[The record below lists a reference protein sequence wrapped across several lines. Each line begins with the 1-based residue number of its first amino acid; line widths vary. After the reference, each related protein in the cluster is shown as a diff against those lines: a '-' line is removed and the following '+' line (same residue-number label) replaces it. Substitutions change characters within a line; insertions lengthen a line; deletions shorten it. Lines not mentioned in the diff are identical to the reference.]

1 MKEIVKHINDTN
13 ASYRTMGAGD
23 AKNTDLFLDNEHFEL
38 FKDCGEQI
46 TVRFDKENLSKAILF
61 IASILPRKYDC
72 SATHAVIN
80 YSVDF
85 VLEQLAILDGFF
97 MVDGRPVSK
106 RTQVWNARKDVEKK
120 NGEIDPRFYFNGLMC
135 DVPYNYK
142 GTQKL
147 GKFTLRNYLAG
158 TYSDIKITKADD
170 GVFDVYVTNALTPN
184 NEGFQESINVE
195 DMLDLPLQQIF
206 YGAPG
211 TGKSFHVDGKTTD
224 ENSIRTTFHPD
235 SDYASFVGAYKPTME
250 TKERTYTQ
258 GELISKLTEI
268 KKSGVTYPV
277 HKFSARYWES
287 LRLLSNEEIKAIIT
301 ACGFTDSMAVEVG
314 KGIAIGQENANN
326 SEQKRIVYKFVP
338 QAFLKAYCNAWK
350 NLDEPY
356 YLVIEE
362 INRGNCAQVF
372 GDLFQLLDR
381 NEQGYSSYAIEADED
396 IRRFISEDGVEYK
409 LSSLQIEDVWN
420 DDHSKLIAKGED
432 IANGAKLVLPK
443 NLHIWATM
451 NTSDQSLFP
460 IDSAFKR
467 RWDWEYM
474 PIKYSNSTWLI
485 DIAGV
490 KYRWV
495 DFQKEINKRICDA
508 TDGSEDKMLGDFF
521 VKADANNIISSKL
534 LLNKVIFY
542 LWNDVCKDGDG
553 DIFKINTDESDASKI
568 EDIKFSEFFIDTDT
582 KLQQWMRYLGIEPIQ
597 GVDDSSKEDEERQ
610 AQIEAGTDEKD
621 AQKVKYSKPIYKA
634 IIENMIG
641 KLEGQT
647 LAFFPNGF
655 DWAFTNMPKSYTRTT
670 LTLDSNANTAYVKLW
685 IPAASGYSNSR
696 ECFEYLKEHN
706 GETIIKGIA
715 EKNGLQIEELGKKST
730 NPKPVLGWSM
740 KLPMAFTEEST
751 SANAERLLQLMTEVR
766 SAFDRI
772 ITAFQKK

>member
-1 MKEIVKHINDTN
+1 MIYIQPLRKNDINPSMGKQYEFGKAFFSSFGWEGGTTHEITVNYKARTIKTSVKVRGDERGGDRVGADGKEYAIDGKLPLKNLLISGLGLNESHVGVVTLIFEALNDEGTN
-13 ASYRTMGAGD
+13 FNLYTVPERIPSSLPTL
-23 AKNTDLFLDNEHFEL
+23 KLNEDLEHF
-38 FKDCGEQI
+38 
-46 TVRFDKENLSKAILF
+46 
-61 IASILPRKYDC
+61 
-72 SATHAVIN
+72 
-80 YSVDF
+80 
-85 VLEQLAILDGFF
+85 
-97 MVDGRPVSK
+97 
-106 RTQVWNARKDVEKK
+106 
-120 NGEIDPRFYFNGLMC
+120 
-135 DVPYNYK
+135 
-142 GTQKL
+142 
-147 GKFTLRNYLAG
+147 
-158 TYSDIKITKADD
+158 
-170 GVFDVYVTNALTPN
+170 
-184 NEGFQESINVE
+184 
-195 DMLDLPLQQIF
+195 PLQQIF

-211 TGKSFHVDGKTTD
+211 TGKSYHVDGKTTD

-235 SDYASFVGAYKPTME
+235 SDYASFVGAYKPIMAE
-250 TKERTYTQ
+250 MPMKVVPVVLNNGASFNQNEGTY
-258 GELISKLTEI
+258 
-268 KKSGVTYPV
+268 
-277 HKFSARYWES
+277 
-287 LRLLSNEEIKAIIT
+287 
-301 ACGFTDSMAVEVG
+301 
-314 KGIAIGQENANN
+314 
-326 SEQKRIVYKFVP
+326 SEKRITYKFVP

-396 IRRFISEDGVEYK
+396 IRRFINEDGDEYK

-432 IANGAKLVLPK
+432 IANGVKLVLPK

-521 VKADANNIISSKL
+521 VKADANDIISSKL

-553 DIFKINTDESDASKI
+553 DIFKINTDQSDASKI

-610 AQIEAGTDEKD
+610 AQIEAGTDETDVK
-621 AQKVKYSKPIYKA
+621 KVSFSKPIYQT
-634 IIENMIG
+634 IIEDMISH
-641 KLEGQT
+641 LEGET
-647 LAFFPNGF
+647 LSFFGNGF
-655 DWAFTNMPKSYTRTT
+655 DWAFTNMPKSYTRTS
-670 LTLDSNANTAYVKLW
+670 LTLDSAANTAYVKLW

-696 ECFEYLKEHN
+696 GCFEYLKAHN
-706 GETIIKGIA
+706 GEAIIKDIA

>member
-211 TGKSFHVDGKTTD
+211 TGKSYHVDGKTTD

-235 SDYASFVGAYKPTME
+235 SDYASFVGAYKPIMAE
-250 TKERTYTQ
+250 MPMKVVPVVLNNGASFNQNEGTY
-258 GELISKLTEI
+258 
-268 KKSGVTYPV
+268 
-277 HKFSARYWES
+277 
-287 LRLLSNEEIKAIIT
+287 
-301 ACGFTDSMAVEVG
+301 
-314 KGIAIGQENANN
+314 
-326 SEQKRIVYKFVP
+326 SEKRITYKFVP

-396 IRRFISEDGVEYK
+396 IRRFISEDGDEYK

-432 IANGAKLVLPK
+432 IANGVKLVLPK

-495 DFQKEINKRICDA
+495 DFQKEINKRIYDA
-508 TDGSEDKMLGDFF
+508 TESEDKKLGDYF
-521 VKADANNIISSKL
+521 VKTDANNNISAKL

-553 DIFKINTDESDASKI
+553 DIFKINTDQSDASKI

-597 GVDDSSKEDEERQ
+597 GVDDFSKEDEERQ

-641 KLEGQT
+641 ELEGQT

-706 GETIIKGIA
+706 GETIIKDIA
-715 EKNGLQIEELGKKST
+715 KKNGLQIEELGKKST

-751 SANAERLLQLMTEVR
+751 SANAERLLKLMTEVR
-766 SAFDRI
+766 SAFDPI

>member
-211 TGKSFHVDGKTTD
+211 TGKSYHVDGKTTD

-235 SDYASFVGAYKPTME
+235 SDYASFVGAYKPIMAE
-250 TKERTYTQ
+250 MPMKVVPVVLNNGASFNQNEGTY
-258 GELISKLTEI
+258 
-268 KKSGVTYPV
+268 
-277 HKFSARYWES
+277 
-287 LRLLSNEEIKAIIT
+287 
-301 ACGFTDSMAVEVG
+301 
-314 KGIAIGQENANN
+314 
-326 SEQKRIVYKFVP
+326 SEKRITYKFVP

-396 IRRFISEDGVEYK
+396 IRRFISEDGDEYK

-432 IANGAKLVLPK
+432 IANGVKLVLPK

-495 DFQKEINKRICDA
+495 DFQKEINKRIYDA
-508 TDGSEDKMLGDFF
+508 TESEDKKLGDYF
-521 VKADANNIISSKL
+521 VKTDANNNISAKL

-542 LWNDVCKDGDG
+542 LWNNVCKDGDG
-553 DIFKINTDESDASKI
+553 DIFKINTDQSDASKI

-597 GVDDSSKEDEERQ
+597 GVDDFSKEDEERQ

-641 KLEGQT
+641 ELEGQT

-706 GETIIKGIA
+706 GETIIKDIA
-715 EKNGLQIEELGKKST
+715 KKNGLQIEELGKKST

-751 SANAERLLQLMTEVR
+751 SANAERLLKLMTEVR
-766 SAFDRI
+766 SAFDPI